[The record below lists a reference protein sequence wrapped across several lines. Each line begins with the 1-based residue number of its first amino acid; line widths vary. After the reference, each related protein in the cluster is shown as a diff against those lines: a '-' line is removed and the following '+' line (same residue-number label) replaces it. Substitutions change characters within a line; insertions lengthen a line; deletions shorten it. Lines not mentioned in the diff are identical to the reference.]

1 MKSHRTTSD
10 VHQKAAT
17 IALHEAAGVPLDVAV
32 GADEIKAFQQVLPQ
46 YRIIVI
52 YTGRNHEAVAFSPH
66 DPNKKQLILVHVD
79 DHYHGCT
86 SLQGYRQNDYVC
98 PYCLKGYNHAGQ
110 HRCQAEDNIKFCLCC
125 RREDCKE
132 FIEAKPQGL
141 KPQMKCKD
149 CGRYFYGETC
159 YRNHLKFGMDGKIN
173 HDNAICHNI
182 RRCIRCKKINRSKR
196 AIKEHKCGYAACP
209 TCDDYVRLKD
219 HRCFIESGEKIKKK
233 RKAESEAKKNAK
245 KAKTTGT
252 AAAAPEDFMA
262 EEEPQ
267 QRNPKT
273 DQEPIESYFDI
284 EARQDEGTHVA
295 NLLVYQD
302 SVGGQGVL
310 VAKIVSNVTSNI

>member
-1 MKSHRTTSD
+1 
-10 VHQKAAT
+10 
-17 IALHEAAGVPLDVAV
+17 
-32 GADEIKAFQQVLPQ
+32 
-46 YRIIVI
+46 
-52 YTGRNHEAVAFSPH
+52 
-66 DPNKKQLILVHVD
+66 
-79 DHYHGCT
+79 
-86 SLQGYRQNDYVC
+86 
-98 PYCLKGYNHAGQ
+98 
-110 HRCQAEDNIKFCLCC
+110 
-125 RREDCKE
+125 
-132 FIEAKPQGL
+132 
-141 KPQMKCKD
+141 
-149 CGRYFYGETC
+149 
-159 YRNHLKFGMDGKIN
+159 MDGKIN